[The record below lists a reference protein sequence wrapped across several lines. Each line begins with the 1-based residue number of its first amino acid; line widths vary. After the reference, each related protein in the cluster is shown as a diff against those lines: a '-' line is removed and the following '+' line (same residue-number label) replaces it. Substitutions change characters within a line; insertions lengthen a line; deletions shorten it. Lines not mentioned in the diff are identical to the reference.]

1 MNGEGDESL
10 SKRVV
15 AGILSFILAF
25 TLLLPMAGAEGGALA
40 GADGR
45 REGIPRLNQDV
56 VTQEVLRDQAARVQ
70 LSGREKRQVSGQS
83 SAVDN
88 GLTLERRDAEASA
101 VQPQNFV
108 PLTDGSE
115 PTTVI
120 VELQEAPLKVFEVS
134 QSKARSSQSLSSH
147 RKAIDLQQ
155 QTFKTQ
161 AVSKL
166 KANIH
171 REYEHIFN
179 GYSLTIPAN
188 EVESLLKLPG
198 VKAIYPNETVYATE
212 AEEVPAAPLDSV
224 SFIGSG
230 SFWEEG
236 TEGQGI
242 KVGVIDTGAAKDHP
256 DLAEAIPDGYWG
268 YDFVNE
274 DNDPYETTYDDFLS
288 SGQPEFNS
296 DGRPY
301 YTSHGSH
308 VSGIVAGRGIGKDD
322 LAGVKGVAP
331 EAEVYAY
338 KVLGPYGSGST
349 EDVIAGIE
357 RAVEDGMDVINLS
370 LGSETNNQRSADS
383 IAVNNAMKAGV
394 VAVVSSGNSGP
405 GSATVSDPGTSELAI
420 TVGASKPPLVTPIM
434 QIAAMGEEG
443 FFMETFDKSAGIEN
457 LTDSYPLVDVG
468 LGKPGDYTGKDLTGK
483 IAFIKR
489 GEISFADKALNAQ
502 ASGAVAAIVFNNAP
516 EALESGTLGNV
527 EINIPVY
534 ALSGVYGERIRTALQ
549 AQELSAEFSSTIE
562 EDIMAGFSS
571 RGPAKPGYDIKPDI
585 SAPGM
590 SIRSS
595 VPEYE
600 DWYAAQNGTSMAAPH
615 VTGAAALAAQ
625 KYPNLTPYEIKSLFM
640 NNTVKLN
647 DRNGDRY
654 THMDQGAGRIALDQ
668 VLEAKAVAMVEDS
681 TPYVDGEAPETFYTG
696 SLSFGYVGN
705 GFSAEQHVIVK
716 DIAGESS
723 NYAIRSQWYGNSPI
737 DLTLSASEAALSAG
751 GETGF
756 DVEVAVPE
764 EAANQRYEGEVILTE
779 TTTGHEIKLPVAV
792 YVGDTPQQDVV
803 TDVELSNNPISPN
816 DDELFDTTDISFTVN
831 EYAEYFSLEVHD
843 IDGTWLGVVF
853 QTDGGV
859 SPDSYTLS
867 GWDGRI
873 LDEFDEEVALP
884 DGEYLLVPY
893 TGTSMFDSVPSEDSA
908 YVFFVDTSAPVSK
921 LNEPALKVKSTGQT
935 GVIYGEVT
943 EDMLINYLVTAG
955 GLDMDVVIGVEAL
968 YLNAFG
974 EVETSIGTI
983 DNQGNF
989 KIDVPVLPGDNYYEV
1004 YVYDLAG
1011 NGYWDP
1017 AHVVEYNH
1025 VTQPEL
1031 RVSPESLT
1039 LHVGESQALAVT
1051 YKAAD
1056 GTESDATAAA
1066 EYRVADPT
1074 LATVTNGN
1082 VTGVAEGTT
1091 TIEVVHEG
1099 LSRTVTVTVT
1109 AEGGEE
1115 QAELRVSP
1123 ETLTL
1128 QAGESQALAVTY
1140 KTVDGTESDVTTA
1153 AIYRV
1158 TDPAI
1163 VEVNAGNVTGLA
1175 AGTTTIEVEHEGLTK
1190 TVAVT
1195 VTAESGEEQAELRVS
1210 SETLTLQA
1218 GESQALAVT
1227 YKAIDGTESDVTA
1240 AAEYRVVDPTI
1251 ATVTKGNVTGVAAGT
1266 TTIEVVFGGLS
1277 RTVTVTVTPEGGEE
1291 QAELRVNPETLTLQA
1306 GESQTLAVTYK
1317 AVDGTESDVTA
1328 VAEYRVMDPT
1338 IATVTNGNVT
1348 GVAAGT
1354 TTIEVEHEGLT
1365 KSVSVIV
1372 TTGGEEYPELIINP
1386 EDLTLQVGES
1396 QAITVTYRAVD
1407 GTEMDVT
1414 ELANYVITDPQVA
1427 EITDGSVLG
1436 KVVGKT
1442 GIKISYNNLFKNL
1455 FVSVTGGELTVTPAS
1470 LSLKA
1475 GTSTQ
1480 LTVTYKDV
1488 EGNETTV
1495 TDAVY
1500 ESKNPQIA
1508 TVSSTG
1514 LISAVKAGSTSID
1527 VIYQGLVGHVT
1538 VTVTPADP
1546 PNNGGGGGNGGG
1558 SGGGGSSSGGSTSTP
1573 TTTPTPPAPPAI
1585 PKDAVAIKAGE
1596 PTVVKLPN
1604 GFTLTI
1610 PAGAITS
1617 SEAAYVQVT
1626 PATEEDTK
1634 KLLEGLKLAAGIQPF
1649 GIYYDINILTKDGKP
1664 LDPVTLSKPAEAAM
1678 PLTALNP
1685 GTIKG
1690 EKISLFKLG
1699 DKGELDQF
1707 FGRLKDG
1714 KVVANLYGF
1723 SRYIYLAKNVTFT
1736 DVTPAKFAWAVDAI
1750 EILASKDILAGSVDG
1765 NFHPETQV
1773 TRAEFVSMLVRALEL
1788 KADPNAVSAVSFSD
1802 VPAGSWYE
1810 EAVKIATSRGLI
1822 SGYASGIFA
1831 PDRPITRGEMAVVLS
1846 KALEALGQSVGA
1858 AGELAGFADQAHIP
1872 AWSAEAVAK
1881 VTGLGIMKGKAG
1893 NRFEAELLTTRAEAA
1908 VVVYRIFK
1916 DFTK

>member
-1 MNGEGDESL
+1 M

-45 REGIPRLNQDV
+45 REGVPRLNQDA
-56 VTQEVLRDQAARVQ
+56 VTQEVLRNQVSEVQ
-70 LSGREKRQVSGQS
+70 LSGREKRQVSGQA
-83 SAVDN
+83 SAADN
-88 GLTLERRDAEASA
+88 GLTLERRDAETSA

-108 PLTDGSE
+108 PLTDGNE

-120 VELQEAPLKVFEVS
+120 VELKEAPLKVFEVS

-198 VKAIYPNETVYATE
+198 VKAVYPNETVYATE
-212 AEEVPAAPLDSV
+212 EEEVPTAPLDSV

-256 DLAEAIPDGYWG
+256 DLAGAIPDGYWG

-274 DNDPYETTYDDFLS
+274 DNDPYETTYDDFLK

-308 VSGIVAGRGIGKDD
+308 VSGIVAGRGIGKDE

-443 FFMETFDKSAGIEN
+443 FFMETFDKSTGIEN

-468 LGKPGDYTGKDLTGK
+468 LGKPGDYAGKDLTGK

-527 EINIPVY
+527 EVNIPVY
-534 ALSGVYGERIRTALQ
+534 ALSGAYGERIRTAMQ

-681 TPYVDGEAPETFYTG
+681 TPYVDGEALETFYTG

-723 NYAIRSQWYGNSPI
+723 NYSIRTQWYGNSPI
-737 DLTLSASEAALSAG
+737 DLTLSAAEAAVSAG

-816 DDELFDTTDISFTVN
+816 DDDLFDTTDISFTVN

-859 SPDSYTLS
+859 SPDNYTLS

-921 LNEPALKVKSTGQT
+921 LNEPALKVKSSGQT

-968 YLNAFG
+968 YLNANG

-989 KIDVPVLPGDNYYEV
+989 KIEIPVVPGDNYYEV

-1017 AHVVEYNH
+1017 AHIVRYNH
-1025 VTQPEL
+1025 AVEPALLINPEN
-1031 RVSPESLT
+1031 LT
-1039 LHVGESQALAVT
+1039 LQAGESQALAVT

-1056 GTESDATAAA
+1056 GTESDVTSAA
-1066 EYRVADPT
+1066 EYRVVDPT
-1074 LATVTNGN
+1074 IATVTNGN

-1099 LSRTVTVTVT
+1099 LTKTVTVTVT

-1140 KTVDGTESDVTTA
+1140 KAVDGTESDVTTTA
-1153 AIYRV
+1153 EYRV
-1158 TDPAI
+1158 VDPTIAT
-1163 VEVNAGNVTGLA
+1163 VNQGNVTGA
-1175 AGTTTIEVEHEGLTK
+1175 GEGTTTIEVVYEGLTR
-1190 TVAVT
+1190 TVTVT
-1195 VTAESGEEQAELRVS
+1195 VTAEGGEEQPELRVS
-1210 SETLTLQA
+1210 QETLILQA
-1218 GESQALAVT
+1218 GESQTLAVT
-1227 YKAIDGTESDVTA
+1227 YKAIDGTESDVTET
-1240 AAEYRVVDPTI
+1240 AEYRVADPLI
-1251 ATVTKGNVTGVAAGT
+1251 ATVTNGNVTGVAEGT
-1266 TTIEVVFGGLS
+1266 TTIEVVYEGLT
-1277 RTVTVTVTPEGGEE
+1277 RTVTVTVTAEGGEE
-1291 QAELRVNPETLTLQA
+1291 QAELQVSPETLTLQA
-1306 GESQTLAVTYK
+1306 GKSQTLAVTYK

-1328 VAEYRVMDPT
+1328 TAAYRVAEPT
-1338 IATVTNGNVT
+1338 IAEVDAGNVT
-1348 GVAAGT
+1348 GLAAGT
-1354 TTIEVEHEGLT
+1354 TTIEVEHDGLT
-1365 KSVSVIV
+1365 KSISV
-1372 TTGGEEYPELIINP
+1372 
-1386 EDLTLQVGES
+1386 
-1396 QAITVTYRAVD
+1396 TVT
-1407 GTEMDVT
+1407 GNE
-1414 ELANYVITDPQVA
+1414 EP
-1427 EITDGSVLG
+1427 
-1436 KVVGKT
+1436 
-1442 GIKISYNNLFKNL
+1442 
-1455 FVSVTGGELTVTPAS
+1455 GEPSLTVTPAS

-1475 GTSTQ
+1475 GTSGQ
-1480 LTVTYKDV
+1480 LTVTYKDA
-1488 EGNETTV
+1488 EGTESTV

-1500 ESKNPQIA
+1500 ESKHPQIA

-1514 LISAVKAGSTSID
+1514 LVTGVKAGSTTID
-1527 VIYQGLVGHVT
+1527 VIYQGLVEYVT

-1617 SEAAYVQVT
+1617 PEAAYVQVT
-1626 PATEEDTK
+1626 PATEKDTK
-1634 KLLEGLKLAAGIQPF
+1634 KLLEGLKLAAGIQAF

-1664 LDPVTLSKPAEAAM
+1664 LNNITLSKPAEAAI

-1699 DKGELDQF
+1699 DKGELNQF

-1714 KVVANLYGF
+1714 KVVASLYGF

-1736 DVTPAKFAWAVDAI
+1736 DVTLEKYAWAVDAI
-1750 EILASKDILAGSVDG
+1750 EILASKDILAGSLDG
-1765 NFHPETQV
+1765 SFHPETQV

-1802 VPAGSWYE
+1802 VPAGNWYE

-1846 KALEALGQSVGA
+1846 KTLELLGHSTGS
-1858 AGELAGFADQAHIP
+1858 AGEVVGFADQTRIP
-1872 AWSAEAVAK
+1872 SWASESVAR
-1881 VTGLGIMKGKAG
+1881 VTSLGIMKGKAG
-1893 NRFEAELLTTRAEAA
+1893 NRFEAELPTTRAEAA

>member
-1 MNGEGDESL
+1 M

-45 REGIPRLNQDV
+45 REGVPRLNQDA
-56 VTQEVLRDQAARVQ
+56 VTQEMLRDQAAKVQ

-88 GLTLERRDAEASA
+88 GLTLERRDADASA

-188 EVESLLKLPG
+188 EVESLLELPG
-198 VKAIYPNETVYATE
+198 VKAVYPNEMVYATE
-212 AEEVPAAPLDSV
+212 EEEVPAAPLDSV

-230 SFWEEG
+230 AFWEEG

-242 KVGVIDTGAAKDHP
+242 KVGVIDTGTAKDHP
-256 DLAEAIPDGYWG
+256 DLSGAIPEGYWG

-274 DNDPYETTYDDFLS
+274 DSEPYETTKQDYLDALAEDPSL
-288 SGQPEFNS
+288 PEVDE
-296 DGRPY
+296 DGRAY

-308 VSGIVAGRGIGKDD
+308 VSGIVAGRGVGKDE

-405 GSATVSDPGTSELAI
+405 GGATVTDPGSSELAI

-443 FFMETFDKSAGIEN
+443 FFMETFDKSAGIED
-457 LTDSYPLVDVG
+457 LTESYPLVDVG
-468 LGKPGDYTGKDLTGK
+468 VGKPGDYAGKDLTGK

-516 EALESGTLGNV
+516 EALESGTLADA

-534 ALSGVYGERIRTALQ
+534 ALSGAYGERIRNALKT
-549 AQELSAEFSSTIE
+549 QELSAEFSSTIE

-600 DWYAAQNGTSMAAPH
+600 GWYAAQNGTSMAAPH
-615 VTGAAALAAQ
+615 VAGAAALVVQ
-625 KYPNLTPYEIKSLFM
+625 KYPSLTPYEVKSLLM
-640 NNTVKLN
+640 NSTVKLS

-681 TPYVDGEAPETFYTG
+681 TPYVDGEVPETFYTG

-705 GFSAEQHVIVK
+705 GFSAEQQVIVK
-716 DIAGESS
+716 DIAGASS
-723 NYAIRSQWYGNSPI
+723 NYTVRSQWYGDATI
-737 DLTLSASEAALSAG
+737 DLNLSATEVAVSAG
-751 GETGF
+751 GETSF
-756 DVEVAVPE
+756 DVEVVVPE
-764 EAANQRYEGEVILTE
+764 EAANERYEGEVILTE

-792 YVGDTPQQDVV
+792 YVGDTPQQDVI

-816 DDELFDTTDISFTVN
+816 DDGLFDTTDIAFTVN

-843 IDGTWLGVVF
+843 MDGYWLGVIA
-853 QTDGGV
+853 QADTGIDPG
-859 SPDSYTLS
+859 SYTLN
-867 GWDGRI
+867 GWDGI
-873 LDEFDEEVALP
+873 IYGEFDEEIVLP
-884 DGEYLLVPY
+884 DSEYLLVPY
-893 TGTSMFDSVPSEDSA
+893 TGPSKFESVPSEDSR
-908 YVFFVDTSAPVSK
+908 YVFYVDTSAPNSK
-921 LNEPALKVKSTGQT
+921 LNEPALKVKSSGQT

-943 EDMLINYLVTAG
+943 EDMLINYLVTGG

-968 YLNAFG
+968 YLNANG

-989 KIDVPVLPGDNYYEV
+989 KIDVPVVIGDNYYEV

-1011 NGYWDP
+1011 NGYWNGYWDP
-1017 AHVVEYNH
+1017 AHVVEYQHKQDYVFPVIEPDQVQPNEPFDLH
-1025 VTQPEL
+1025 VQFSATTAVYGAEFNLVYSNQLTASEVLPSPEL
-1031 RVSPESLT
+1031 STYQEKEAPGVPLTVSEAVYEQSPQLTRHEFSESLSSGDGYT
-1039 LHVGESQALAVT
+1039 GTGSLAVFHFDGAPAGDYT
-1051 YKAAD
+1051 FTLSDLKLFDKDGNELQFEQTLSTTLTVQEPTEQPD
-1056 GTESDATAAA
+1056 GTLKVTPVSLPLKVGGTAQ
-1066 EYRVADPT
+1066 
-1074 LATVTNGN
+1074 
-1082 VTGVAEGTT
+1082 
-1091 TIEVVHEG
+1091 
-1099 LSRTVTVTVT
+1099 LS
-1109 AEGGEE
+1109 
-1115 QAELRVSP
+1115 
-1123 ETLTL
+1123 
-1128 QAGESQALAVTY
+1128 VTY
-1140 KTVDGTESDVTTA
+1140 
-1153 AIYRV
+1153 
-1158 TDPAI
+1158 TD
-1163 VEVNAGNVTGLA
+1163 
-1175 AGTTTIEVEHEGLTK
+1175 K
-1190 TVAVT
+1190 
-1195 VTAESGEEQAELRVS
+1195 
-1210 SETLTLQA
+1210 
-1218 GESQALAVT
+1218 
-1227 YKAIDGTESDVTA
+1227 
-1240 AAEYRVVDPTI
+1240 
-1251 ATVTKGNVTGVAAGT
+1251 
-1266 TTIEVVFGGLS
+1266 
-1277 RTVTVTVTPEGGEE
+1277 
-1291 QAELRVNPETLTLQA
+1291 
-1306 GESQTLAVTYK
+1306 
-1317 AVDGTESDVTA
+1317 
-1328 VAEYRVMDPT
+1328 
-1338 IATVTNGNVT
+1338 
-1348 GVAAGT
+1348 
-1354 TTIEVEHEGLT
+1354 
-1365 KSVSVIV
+1365 
-1372 TTGGEEYPELIINP
+1372 
-1386 EDLTLQVGES
+1386 
-1396 QAITVTYRAVD
+1396 
-1407 GTEMDVT
+1407 
-1414 ELANYVITDPQVA
+1414 
-1427 EITDGSVLG
+1427 
-1436 KVVGKT
+1436 
-1442 GIKISYNNLFKNL
+1442 
-1455 FVSVTGGELTVTPAS
+1455 
-1470 LSLKA
+1470 
-1475 GTSTQ
+1475 
-1480 LTVTYKDV
+1480 
-1488 EGNETTV
+1488 EGNEITV
-1495 TDAVY
+1495 MDAVY
-1500 ESKNPQIA
+1500 ESMDPQVA

-1514 LISAVKAGSTSID
+1514 LVTGVKAGSTSID
-1527 VIYQGLVGHVT
+1527 VTYQGITEHVP

-1617 SEAAYVQVT
+1617 PEAAYVQVT

-1664 LDPVTLSKPAEAAM
+1664 LDPITLSKPAEAAI

-1685 GTIKG
+1685 RTIKG

-1699 DKGELDQF
+1699 DKGQLTQF
-1707 FGRLKDG
+1707 FGRITDG

-1723 SRYIYLAKNVTFT
+1723 SRYIYLAKNVSFT
-1736 DVTPAKFAWAVDAI
+1736 DVTFEKYAWAVDAI
-1750 EILASKDILAGSVDG
+1750 GILASKDILAGSSDG
-1765 NFHPETQV
+1765 SYHPDTQV

-1788 KADPNAVSAVSFSD
+1788 KGDPTDANTVSFTD

-1822 SGYASGIFA
+1822 SGYSDGIFA
-1831 PDRPITRGEMAVVLS
+1831 PDRPITRGEMAVVLA
-1846 KALEALGQSVGA
+1846 KALEALGQSAGA
-1858 AGELAGFADQAHIP
+1858 AGSLNGFADQARIP
-1872 AWSAEAVAK
+1872 DWANEAVAK

-1893 NRFEAELLTTRAEAA
+1893 NRFEAELPTTRAEAA

>member
-1 MNGEGDESL
+1 M

-40 GADGR
+40 GAEGR
-45 REGIPRLNQDV
+45 REGIPRLNQDA
-56 VTQEVLRDQAARVQ
+56 VTQEVLRDQAAKVQ

-166 KANIH
+166 KASIH

-816 DDELFDTTDISFTVN
+816 DDDLFDTTDISFTVN

-1039 LHVGESQALAVT
+1039 LHVGESQALAAT

-1291 QAELRVNPETLTLQA
+1291 LAELRVSPETLTLQA
-1306 GESQTLAVTYK
+1306 GESQALAVTYK

-1328 VAEYRVMDPT
+1328 AAAYRVAEPA
-1338 IATVTNGNVT
+1338 IAEVNAGNVT
-1348 GVAAGT
+1348 GLVAGT

-1365 KSVSVIV
+1365 K
-1372 TTGGEEYPELIINP
+1372 
-1386 EDLTLQVGES
+1386 
-1396 QAITVTYRAVD
+1396 
-1407 GTEMDVT
+1407 
-1414 ELANYVITDPQVA
+1414 
-1427 EITDGSVLG
+1427 
-1436 KVVGKT
+1436 
-1442 GIKISYNNLFKNL
+1442 
-1455 FVSVTGGELTVTPAS
+1455 FVSVTVTSNEEPGEPSLTVTPAS

-1475 GTSTQ
+1475 GTSGQ
-1480 LTVTYKDV
+1480 LTVTYKDA
-1488 EGNETTV
+1488 EGTESTV

-1527 VIYQGLVGHVT
+1527 VIYQGLVEHVT

-1558 SGGGGSSSGGSTSTP
+1558 SGGSTYTP
-1573 TTTPTPPAPPAI
+1573 TTTPAPPAPPAI

-1617 SEAAYVQVT
+1617 PEATYVQVT
-1626 PATEEDTK
+1626 PATEEETK
-1634 KLLEGLKLAAGIQPF
+1634 KLLEGLKLAEGIQSF
-1649 GIYYDINILTKDGKP
+1649 GIYYDIHVLTKDGKP
-1664 LDPVTLSKPAEAAM
+1664 LEPVTLSKPAEAAI

-1685 GTIKG
+1685 GAIKG

-1699 DKGELDQF
+1699 DKGELTPF

-1714 KVVANLYGF
+1714 KVVASLYGF
-1723 SRYIYLAKNVTFT
+1723 SRYIYLAKNVSFI
-1736 DVTPAKFAWAVDAI
+1736 DVTSEKYAWAVDAI
-1750 EILASKDILAGSVDG
+1750 EILASKDILAGSLDG
-1765 NFHPETQV
+1765 SFHPETQV

-1831 PDRPITRGEMAVVLS
+1831 PDRPITRGEMAVVLA
-1846 KALEALGQSVGA
+1846 KALAALGQSAGA
-1858 AGELAGFADQAHIP
+1858 AGSLNGFADQTRIP

-1893 NRFEAELLTTRAEAA
+1893 NLFEAELPTTRAEAA

>member
-1 MNGEGDESL
+1 M

-45 REGIPRLNQDV
+45 REGIPRLNQDA
-56 VTQEVLRDQAARVQ
+56 VTQEVLRDQAAKVQ

-88 GLTLERRDAEASA
+88 GLTLERRDAVASTA
-101 VQPQNFV
+101 QPQNFV

-198 VKAIYPNETVYATE
+198 VKAVYPNETVYATE

-296 DGRPY
+296 DGRAY

-308 VSGIVAGRGIGKDD
+308 VSGIVAGRGIGKDE

-443 FFMETFDKSAGIEN
+443 FFMETFDKSEGIEN

-468 LGKPGDYTGKDLTGK
+468 LGKPGDYAGKDLTGK

-534 ALSGVYGERIRTALQ
+534 ALSGAYGERIRTALQ

-723 NYAIRSQWYGNSPI
+723 NYAISSQWYGNSPI
-737 DLTLSASEAALSAG
+737 DLTLSASKAAVSAG

-756 DVEVAVPE
+756 DVEVAVSE

-843 IDGTWLGVVF
+843 MNGNWLGVVAEED
-853 QTDGGV
+853 TGIDPG
-859 SPDSYTLS
+859 SYTLR
-867 GWDGRI
+867 GWDGI
-873 LDEFDEEVALP
+873 IYGEFDEEIALP
-884 DGEYLLVPY
+884 DSEYLLVPY
-893 TGTSMFDSVPSEDSA
+893 TGLSKFESVPSEDSR
-908 YVFFVDTSAPVSK
+908 YVFYVDTSAPVSK
-921 LNEPALKVKSTGQT
+921 LNEPALKVKSSGQT

-955 GLDMDVVIGVEAL
+955 GLDMDVVIGVEAMFE
-968 YLNAFG
+968 NADG
-974 EVETSIGTI
+974 DIETSIGTI

-989 KIDVPVLPGDNYYEV
+989 KIDVPVVPGDNYYEV

-1017 AHVVEYNH
+1017 AYVVRYNH
-1025 VTQPEL
+1025 AVEPALLINPEN
-1031 RVSPESLT
+1031 LT
-1039 LHVGESQALAVT
+1039 LQAGESQALAVT

-1056 GTESDATAAA
+1056 GTESDVTAAA
-1066 EYRVADPT
+1066 VYH
-1074 LATVTNGN
+1074 VTEPAIAEVNAGI
-1082 VTGVAEGTT
+1082 VTGLTAGTT
-1091 TIEVVHEG
+1091 TIEVEHEG
-1099 LSRTVTVTVT
+1099 LTKAVTVTVT

-1115 QAELRVSP
+1115 QPELRVSP

-1140 KTVDGTESDVTTA
+1140 KTVDGTESDVTQTA
-1153 AIYRV
+1153 GYRV
-1158 TDPAI
+1158 ADPTVA
-1163 VEVNAGNVTGLA
+1163 EVNAGNVTGLA

-1195 VTAESGEEQAELRVS
+1195 VTPEGGEEQADLRVNPES
-1210 SETLTLQA
+1210 LTLQA

-1227 YKAIDGTESDVTA
+1227 YKAIDGTESDVTET
-1240 AAEYRVVDPTI
+1240 AEYRVADPLI
-1251 ATVTKGNVTGVAAGT
+1251 ATVTNGNVTGVAEGT
-1266 TTIEVVFGGLS
+1266 TTIEVVYGGFS
-1277 RTVTVTVTPEGGEE
+1277 RTVTVTVIPEGGEE
-1291 QAELRVNPETLTLQA
+1291 QAELLVSPGTLTLQV
-1306 GESQTLAVTYK
+1306 GESQALAVTYK

-1328 VAEYRVMDPT
+1328 AAAYRVAEPT
-1338 IATVTNGNVT
+1338 IAEVNAGNVT
-1348 GVAAGT
+1348 GLVAGT

-1365 KSVSVIV
+1365 K
-1372 TTGGEEYPELIINP
+1372 
-1386 EDLTLQVGES
+1386 
-1396 QAITVTYRAVD
+1396 
-1407 GTEMDVT
+1407 
-1414 ELANYVITDPQVA
+1414 
-1427 EITDGSVLG
+1427 
-1436 KVVGKT
+1436 
-1442 GIKISYNNLFKNL
+1442 
-1455 FVSVTGGELTVTPAS
+1455 FVSVTVTSNEEPGEPSLTVMPAS

-1475 GTSTQ
+1475 GTSGQ

-1488 EGNETTV
+1488 EGTESTV

-1514 LISAVKAGSTSID
+1514 LVTAVKAGSTSIE
-1527 VIYQGLVGHVT
+1527 VTYQGLAEHVT
-1538 VTVTPADP
+1538 VTVTAADP

-1558 SGGGGSSSGGSTSTP
+1558 SGGGGSSSDGSTSTP
-1573 TTTPTPPAPPAI
+1573 TTTPAPPASPVI

-1617 SEAAYVQVT
+1617 PEAAYVQVT
-1626 PATEEDTK
+1626 PATDEETK
-1634 KLLEGLKLAAGIQPF
+1634 KLLEGLKLAEGIQSF
-1649 GIYYDINILTKDGKP
+1649 GIYYDIHVLTKDGKP
-1664 LDPVTLSKPAEAAM
+1664 LEPVTLSKPAEAAI
-1678 PLTALNP
+1678 PLTELNP
-1685 GTIKG
+1685 GTING

-1699 DKGELDQF
+1699 DKGELTPF

-1714 KVVANLYGF
+1714 KVVASLYGF
-1723 SRYIYLAKNVTFT
+1723 SRYIYLAKNVSFI
-1736 DVTPAKFAWAVDAI
+1736 DVTSEKYAWAVDAI
-1750 EILASKDILAGSVDG
+1750 EILASKDILAGSLAG
-1765 NFHPETQV
+1765 SFHPETQV

-1788 KADPNAVSAVSFSD
+1788 KADPNAASAVSFSD

-1893 NRFEAELLTTRAEAA
+1893 NRFEAELPTTRAEAA

>member
-56 VTQEVLRDQAARVQ
+56 VTQEVLRDQAAKVQ

-88 GLTLERRDAEASA
+88 GLTLERRDAEVSA

-534 ALSGVYGERIRTALQ
+534 ALSGAYGERIRTALQ

-615 VTGAAALAAQ
+615 VTGAAALVEQ

-723 NYAIRSQWYGNSPI
+723 NYAISSQWYGNSPI
-737 DLTLSASEAALSAG
+737 DLTLSASKAAVSAG

-843 IDGTWLGVVF
+843 MNGNWLGVVAEED
-853 QTDGGV
+853 TGIDPG
-859 SPDSYTLS
+859 SYTLR
-867 GWDGRI
+867 GWDGI
-873 LDEFDEEVALP
+873 IYGEFDEEIALP
-884 DGEYLLVPY
+884 DSEYLLVPY
-893 TGTSMFDSVPSEDSA
+893 TGLSKFESVPSEDSR
-908 YVFFVDTSAPVSK
+908 YVFYVDTSAPVSK
-921 LNEPALKVKSTGQT
+921 LNEPALKVKSSGQT

-955 GLDMDVVIGVEAL
+955 GLDMDVVIGVEAMFE
-968 YLNAFG
+968 NADG
-974 EVETSIGTI
+974 DIETSIGTI

-1017 AHVVEYNH
+1017 AHVVRYNH
-1025 VTQPEL
+1025 AVEPALLINPEN
-1031 RVSPESLT
+1031 LT
-1039 LHVGESQALAVT
+1039 LQAGESQALAVT

-1056 GTESDATAAA
+1056 GTESDVTAAA
-1066 EYRVADPT
+1066 VYH
-1074 LATVTNGN
+1074 VTEPAIAEVNAGI
-1082 VTGVAEGTT
+1082 VTGLTAGTT
-1091 TIEVVHEG
+1091 TIEVEHEG
-1099 LSRTVTVTVT
+1099 LTKAVTVTVT

-1115 QAELRVSP
+1115 QPELRVSP

-1140 KTVDGTESDVTTA
+1140 KTVDGTESDVTQTA
-1153 AIYRV
+1153 GYRV
-1158 TDPAI
+1158 ADPTVA
-1163 VEVNAGNVTGLA
+1163 EVNAGNVTGLA

-1195 VTAESGEEQAELRVS
+1195 VTPEGGEEQADLRVNPES
-1210 SETLTLQA
+1210 LTLQA

-1227 YKAIDGTESDVTA
+1227 YKAIDGTESDVTET
-1240 AAEYRVVDPTI
+1240 AEYRVADPLI
-1251 ATVTKGNVTGVAAGT
+1251 ATVTNGNVTGVAEGT
-1266 TTIEVVFGGLS
+1266 TTIEVVYGGFS
-1277 RTVTVTVTPEGGEE
+1277 RTVTVTVIPEGGEE
-1291 QAELRVNPETLTLQA
+1291 QAELLVSPGTLTLQV
-1306 GESQTLAVTYK
+1306 GESQALAVTYK

-1328 VAEYRVMDPT
+1328 AAAYRVAEPT
-1338 IATVTNGNVT
+1338 IAEVNAGNVT
-1348 GVAAGT
+1348 GLVAGT

-1365 KSVSVIV
+1365 K
-1372 TTGGEEYPELIINP
+1372 
-1386 EDLTLQVGES
+1386 
-1396 QAITVTYRAVD
+1396 
-1407 GTEMDVT
+1407 
-1414 ELANYVITDPQVA
+1414 
-1427 EITDGSVLG
+1427 
-1436 KVVGKT
+1436 
-1442 GIKISYNNLFKNL
+1442 
-1455 FVSVTGGELTVTPAS
+1455 FVSVTVTSNEEPGEPSLTVMPAS

-1475 GTSTQ
+1475 GTSGQ

-1488 EGNETTV
+1488 EGTESTV

-1514 LISAVKAGSTSID
+1514 LVTAVKAGSTSIE
-1527 VIYQGLVGHVT
+1527 VTYQGLAEHVIVT
-1538 VTVTPADP
+1538 VTAADP

-1573 TTTPTPPAPPAI
+1573 TTTPAPPASPVI

-1617 SEAAYVQVT
+1617 PEAAYVQVT
-1626 PATEEDTK
+1626 PATDEETK
-1634 KLLEGLKLAAGIQPF
+1634 KLLEGLKLAEGIQSF
-1649 GIYYDINILTKDGKP
+1649 GIYYDIHVLTKDGKP
-1664 LDPVTLSKPAEAAM
+1664 LEPVTLNKPAEAAI

-1685 GTIKG
+1685 GAIKG

-1699 DKGELDQF
+1699 DKGELTPF

-1714 KVVANLYGF
+1714 KVVASLYGF
-1723 SRYIYLAKNVTFT
+1723 SRYIYLAKNVSFI
-1736 DVTPAKFAWAVDAI
+1736 DVTSEKYAWAVDAI
-1750 EILASKDILAGSVDG
+1750 EILASKDILAGSLDG
-1765 NFHPETQV
+1765 SFHPETQV

-1788 KADPNAVSAVSFSD
+1788 KADPNAASAVSFSD

-1893 NRFEAELLTTRAEAA
+1893 NRFEAELPTTRAEAA

>member
-25 TLLLPMAGAEGGALA
+25 TLLPMAGAEGGVLA

-45 REGIPRLNQDV
+45 REGVPRLNQDA
-56 VTQEVLRDQAARVQ
+56 VTQEVLRDQAAKVQ
-70 LSGREKRQVSGQS
+70 LSGREKRQVSGQA
-83 SAVDN
+83 SAADN
-88 GLTLERRDAEASA
+88 GLTLERRDAEAST

-198 VKAIYPNETVYATE
+198 VKAVYPNETVYATE
-212 AEEVPAAPLDSV
+212 EEEVLAAPLDSV

-230 SFWEEG
+230 AFWEEG

-256 DLAEAIPDGYWG
+256 DLAGAIPDGYWG

-274 DNDPYETTYDDFLS
+274 DQEPYETTYDDFLN

-296 DGRPY
+296 EGRPY

-308 VSGIVAGRGIGKDD
+308 VSGIVAGRGIGKDE

-420 TVGASKPPLVTPIM
+420 TVGASKPPLITPIM

-443 FFMETFDKSAGIEN
+443 FFMETFDKSAGIGN

-468 LGKPGDYTGKDLTGK
+468 LGKPGDYEGKDLTGK

-516 EALESGTLGNV
+516 EALESGTLADA

-534 ALSGVYGERIRTALQ
+534 ALSGAYGERIRTALNS
-549 AQELSAEFSSTIE
+549 QELYAEFSSTVE

-640 NNTVKLN
+640 NNTVKLS

-654 THMDQGAGRIALDQ
+654 THMDQGAGRVALDP
-668 VLEAKAVAMVEDS
+668 VLEAKAVAMVENS
-681 TPYVDGEAPETFYTG
+681 TPYVDGEALETYYTG

-723 NYAIRSQWYGNSPI
+723 NYAIRSQWYGNSSI
-737 DLTLSASEAALSAG
+737 DLTLSASEAAVSAG

-756 DVEVAVPE
+756 DVEVVVPE

-779 TTTGHEIKLPVAV
+779 TATGHVINLPVAV
-792 YVGDTPQQDVV
+792 YVGDMPQQDVV
-803 TDVELSNNPISPN
+803 TDVELSSNPISPN
-816 DDELFDTTDISFTVN
+816 KDDLFDTTDISFTVN

-893 TGTSMFDSVPSEDSA
+893 TGTSMFDSVRSEDSA

-921 LNEPALKVKSTGQT
+921 LTDPALKVKSSGQT

-955 GLDMDVVIGVEAL
+955 GLDMDVVIGVEAT
-968 YLNAFG
+968 YLNANG

-989 KIDVPVLPGDNYYEV
+989 QIEVPIVPGDNYYEV

-1017 AHVVEYNH
+1017 AHVVEYWHDQDYVFPVIEPEQVLPNEPFDLQ
-1025 VTQPEL
+1025 VQFSATTAVYGAEFNLVYSNQLTASDVLPSPEL
-1031 RVSPESLT
+1031 RAYQDNVAPGVPLTVSEAVYEQSLQLT
-1039 LHVGESQALAVT
+1039 RHEFSVSLNAGDGFTGTGSLAVFHFEGAPAGDYT
-1051 YKAAD
+1051 FTLTDLKLFDKD
-1056 GTESDATAAA
+1056 GNELQFEHTLSTTLTIQEPTEQ
-1066 EYRVADPT
+1066 P
-1074 LATVTNGN
+1074 
-1082 VTGVAEGTT
+1082 EGT
-1091 TIEVVHEG
+1091 
-1099 LSRTVTVTVT
+1099 L
-1109 AEGGEE
+1109 
-1115 QAELRVSP
+1115 
-1123 ETLTL
+1123 
-1128 QAGESQALAVTY
+1128 
-1140 KTVDGTESDVTTA
+1140 K
-1153 AIYRV
+1153 
-1158 TDPAI
+1158 
-1163 VEVNAGNVTGLA
+1163 
-1175 AGTTTIEVEHEGLTK
+1175 
-1190 TVAVT
+1190 
-1195 VTAESGEEQAELRVS
+1195 
-1210 SETLTLQA
+1210 
-1218 GESQALAVT
+1218 
-1227 YKAIDGTESDVTA
+1227 
-1240 AAEYRVVDPTI
+1240 
-1251 ATVTKGNVTGVAAGT
+1251 
-1266 TTIEVVFGGLS
+1266 
-1277 RTVTVTVTPEGGEE
+1277 
-1291 QAELRVNPETLTLQA
+1291 
-1306 GESQTLAVTYK
+1306 
-1317 AVDGTESDVTA
+1317 
-1328 VAEYRVMDPT
+1328 
-1338 IATVTNGNVT
+1338 
-1348 GVAAGT
+1348 
-1354 TTIEVEHEGLT
+1354 
-1365 KSVSVIV
+1365 
-1372 TTGGEEYPELIINP
+1372 
-1386 EDLTLQVGES
+1386 
-1396 QAITVTYRAVD
+1396 
-1407 GTEMDVT
+1407 
-1414 ELANYVITDPQVA
+1414 
-1427 EITDGSVLG
+1427 
-1436 KVVGKT
+1436 
-1442 GIKISYNNLFKNL
+1442 
-1455 FVSVTGGELTVTPAS
+1455 VTPAS

-1475 GTSTQ
+1475 GTSAQ
-1480 LTVTYKDV
+1480 LTVKYKDA
-1488 EGNETTV
+1488 EGDESNV

-1500 ESKNPQIA
+1500 ESKNTQIA

-1514 LISAVKAGSTSID
+1514 LITAVKAGSTSID
-1527 VIYQGLVGHVT
+1527 VTYQGLTERVP

-1558 SGGGGSSSGGSTSTP
+1558 NGGGGGSSSGGSTSTP

-1596 PTVVKLPN
+1596 PTVVRLPN

-1617 SEAAYVQVT
+1617 PEAAYVRVT
-1626 PATEEDTK
+1626 PATDEETK

-1649 GIYYDINILTKDGKP
+1649 GIYYDIHVLTKNGKP
-1664 LDPVTLSKPAEAAM
+1664 LDNITLSKPAEAAI

-1685 GTIKG
+1685 GATKG

-1699 DKGELDQF
+1699 DKGELTQF

-1714 KVVANLYGF
+1714 KVVASLYGF
-1723 SRYIYLAKNVTFT
+1723 SRYIYLANNVTFI
-1736 DVTPAKFAWAVDAI
+1736 DVTPAKYAWAVDAI
-1750 EILASKDILAGSVDG
+1750 EILASKDILAGSNDG
-1765 NFHPETQV
+1765 SFHPETQV

-1788 KADPNAVSAVSFSD
+1788 KADPNAASAVSFSD
-1802 VPAGSWYE
+1802 VPAGIWYE
-1810 EAVKIATSRGLI
+1810 EAVEIATSQGLI
-1822 SGYASGIFA
+1822 SGYTSGIFA

-1846 KALEALGQSVGA
+1846 KTLELLGHSTGA
-1858 AGELAGFADQAHIP
+1858 AGEIVGFADQTRIP
-1872 AWSAEAVAK
+1872 SWASEEVAK
-1881 VTGLGIMKGKAG
+1881 VTSLGIMKGKAG
-1893 NRFEAELLTTRAEAA
+1893 NRFEAELPTTRAEAA
-1908 VVVYRIFK
+1908 VVIYRIFK

>member
-1 MNGEGDESL
+1 M

-56 VTQEVLRDQAARVQ
+56 VTQEVLRDQAAKVQ

-88 GLTLERRDAEASA
+88 GLTLERRDAEVSA

-534 ALSGVYGERIRTALQ
+534 ALSGAYGERIRTALQ

-615 VTGAAALAAQ
+615 VTGAAALVEQ

-723 NYAIRSQWYGNSPI
+723 NYAISSQWYGNSPI
-737 DLTLSASEAALSAG
+737 DLTLSASKAAVSAG

-843 IDGTWLGVVF
+843 MNGNWLGVVAEED
-853 QTDGGV
+853 TGIDPG
-859 SPDSYTLS
+859 SYTLR
-867 GWDGRI
+867 GWDGI
-873 LDEFDEEVALP
+873 IYGEFDEEIALP
-884 DGEYLLVPY
+884 DSEYLLVPY
-893 TGTSMFDSVPSEDSA
+893 TGLSKFESVPSEDSR
-908 YVFFVDTSAPVSK
+908 YVFYVDTSAPVSK
-921 LNEPALKVKSTGQT
+921 LNEPALKVKSSGQT

-955 GLDMDVVIGVEAL
+955 GLDMDVVIGVEAMFE
-968 YLNAFG
+968 NADG
-974 EVETSIGTI
+974 DIETSIGTI

-1017 AHVVEYNH
+1017 AHVVRYNH
-1025 VTQPEL
+1025 AVEPALLINPEN
-1031 RVSPESLT
+1031 LT
-1039 LHVGESQALAVT
+1039 LQAGESQALAVT

-1056 GTESDATAAA
+1056 GTESDVTAAA
-1066 EYRVADPT
+1066 VYH
-1074 LATVTNGN
+1074 VTEPAIAEVNAGI
-1082 VTGVAEGTT
+1082 VTGLTAGTT
-1091 TIEVVHEG
+1091 TIEVEHEG
-1099 LSRTVTVTVT
+1099 LTKAVTVTVT

-1115 QAELRVSP
+1115 QPELRVSP

-1140 KTVDGTESDVTTA
+1140 KTVDGTESDVTQTA
-1153 AIYRV
+1153 GYRV
-1158 TDPAI
+1158 ADPTVA
-1163 VEVNAGNVTGLA
+1163 EVNAGNVTGLA

-1195 VTAESGEEQAELRVS
+1195 VTPEGGEEQADLRVNPES
-1210 SETLTLQA
+1210 LTLQA

-1227 YKAIDGTESDVTA
+1227 YKAIDGTESDVTET
-1240 AAEYRVVDPTI
+1240 AEYRVADPLI
-1251 ATVTKGNVTGVAAGT
+1251 ATVTNGNVTGVAEGT
-1266 TTIEVVFGGLS
+1266 TTIEVVYGGFS
-1277 RTVTVTVTPEGGEE
+1277 RTVTVTVIPEGGEE
-1291 QAELRVNPETLTLQA
+1291 QAELLVSPGTLTLQV
-1306 GESQTLAVTYK
+1306 GESQALAVTYK

-1328 VAEYRVMDPT
+1328 AAAYRVAEPT
-1338 IATVTNGNVT
+1338 IAEVNAGNVT
-1348 GVAAGT
+1348 GLVAGT

-1365 KSVSVIV
+1365 K
-1372 TTGGEEYPELIINP
+1372 
-1386 EDLTLQVGES
+1386 
-1396 QAITVTYRAVD
+1396 
-1407 GTEMDVT
+1407 
-1414 ELANYVITDPQVA
+1414 
-1427 EITDGSVLG
+1427 
-1436 KVVGKT
+1436 
-1442 GIKISYNNLFKNL
+1442 
-1455 FVSVTGGELTVTPAS
+1455 FVSVTVTSNEEPGEPSLTVMPAS

-1475 GTSTQ
+1475 GTSGQ

-1488 EGNETTV
+1488 EGTESTV

-1514 LISAVKAGSTSID
+1514 LVTAVKAGSTSIE
-1527 VIYQGLVGHVT
+1527 VTYQGLAEHVIVT
-1538 VTVTPADP
+1538 VTAADP

-1573 TTTPTPPAPPAI
+1573 TTTPAPPASPVI

-1617 SEAAYVQVT
+1617 PEAAYVQVT
-1626 PATEEDTK
+1626 PATDEETK
-1634 KLLEGLKLAAGIQPF
+1634 KLLEGLKLAEGIQSF
-1649 GIYYDINILTKDGKP
+1649 GIYYDIHVLTKDGKP
-1664 LDPVTLSKPAEAAM
+1664 LEPVTLNKPAEAAI

-1685 GTIKG
+1685 GAIKG

-1699 DKGELDQF
+1699 DKGELTPF

-1714 KVVANLYGF
+1714 KVVASLYGF
-1723 SRYIYLAKNVTFT
+1723 SRYIYLAKNVSFI
-1736 DVTPAKFAWAVDAI
+1736 DVTSEKYAWAVDAI
-1750 EILASKDILAGSVDG
+1750 EILASKDILAGSLDG
-1765 NFHPETQV
+1765 SFHPETQV

-1788 KADPNAVSAVSFSD
+1788 KADPNAASAVSFSD

-1893 NRFEAELLTTRAEAA
+1893 NRFEAELPTTRAEAA

>member
-1 MNGEGDESL
+1 M

-40 GADGR
+40 GAEGR
-45 REGIPRLNQDV
+45 REGIPRLNQDA
-56 VTQEVLRDQAARVQ
+56 VTQEVLRDQAAKVQ

-166 KANIH
+166 KASIH

-816 DDELFDTTDISFTVN
+816 DDDLFDTTDISFTVN

-921 LNEPALKVKSTGQT
+921 LNEPALKVKSSGQT

-1066 EYRVADPT
+1066 VYH
-1074 LATVTNGN
+1074 VTEPAIAEVNAGI
-1082 VTGVAEGTT
+1082 VTGLTAGTT
-1091 TIEVVHEG
+1091 TIEVEHEG
-1099 LSRTVTVTVT
+1099 LTKTVAVTVTP
-1109 AEGGEE
+1109 EGGEE

-1140 KTVDGTESDVTTA
+1140 KAIDGTESDVTA
-1153 AIYRV
+1153 AAEYRV
-1158 TDPAI
+1158 ADPLIAT
-1163 VEVNAGNVTGLA
+1163 VTNGNVTGVA
-1175 AGTTTIEVEHEGLTK
+1175 EGATTIEVVYGGLSRT
-1190 TVAVT
+1190 VT
-1195 VTAESGEEQAELRVS
+1195 VTITPEGGEEQAELRVS

-1251 ATVTKGNVTGVAAGT
+1251 ATVTK
-1266 TTIEVVFGGLS
+1266 
-1277 RTVTVTVTPEGGEE
+1277 
-1291 QAELRVNPETLTLQA
+1291 
-1306 GESQTLAVTYK
+1306 
-1317 AVDGTESDVTA
+1317 
-1328 VAEYRVMDPT
+1328 
-1338 IATVTNGNVT
+1338 GNVT

-1414 ELANYVITDPQVA
+1414 ELANYVVTDPQVA

-1455 FVSVTGGELTVTPAS
+1455 FVSVTGGELTVTPAF

-1527 VIYQGLVGHVT
+1527 VIYQGLVEHVT

-1634 KLLEGLKLAAGIQPF
+1634 KLLEGLKLAAGIQSF

-1664 LDPVTLSKPAEAAM
+1664 LDPVTLSKPAEAAI

-1788 KADPNAVSAVSFSD
+1788 KADPNAVSTVSFSD

-1831 PDRPITRGEMAVVLS
+1831 PDRPITRGEMAVVLA
-1846 KALEALGQSVGA
+1846 KALAALGQSAGA
-1858 AGELAGFADQAHIP
+1858 AGSLNGFADQTRIP

-1893 NRFEAELLTTRAEAA
+1893 NRFEAELPTTRAEAA